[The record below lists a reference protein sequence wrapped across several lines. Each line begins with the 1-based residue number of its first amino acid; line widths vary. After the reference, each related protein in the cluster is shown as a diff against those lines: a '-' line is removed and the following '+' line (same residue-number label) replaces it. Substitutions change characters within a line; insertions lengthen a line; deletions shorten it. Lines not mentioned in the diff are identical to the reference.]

1 MSGDHSHLVSARATH
16 TRMLWLALLL
26 TGTFLIAEVAGGIL
40 TGSLALISDA
50 AHMLTDAVGLSIAL
64 AAIKI
69 GQLPP
74 DSRRTFG
81 YQRFEILAAAFNA
94 LLLFAV
100 GAYILW
106 EGYRRIFAPPEI
118 QSVAMLAVAALGLV
132 INLVAT
138 RLLSAGGGS
147 SLNMRAAYLEVWSDL
162 LGSIGVI
169 AAAAIIWL
177 TGWTWVDAVVAIG
190 IGLWVLPRTWELLQ
204 KTLNILL
211 EGVPESVD
219 IEAVASALRSLP
231 GVEDIHDLHVWALTS
246 ESPSLSAHLV
256 RSRAACAEQVLAN
269 SATMLGDRFKIR
281 HVTLQ
286 IESNDCRLSGAEQR
300 LH

>member
-1 MSGDHSHLVSARATH
+1 
-16 TRMLWLALLL
+16 MLWFALLL

-50 AHMLTDAVGLSIAL
+50 AHMLTDAVGLAIAL
-64 AAIKI
+64 AAIRI

-106 EGYRRIFAPPEI
+106 EGYRRFFAPPEI
-118 QSVAMLAVAALGLV
+118 QSVAMLAVAAFGLV
-132 INLVAT
+132 INLVAM
-138 RLLSAGGGS
+138 RLLSAGESS
-147 SLNMRAAYLEVWSDL
+147 SLNMRGAYLEVWSDL

-169 AAAAIIWL
+169 AAAATIWL
-177 TGWTWVDAVVAIG
+177 TGWTWIDAVVAIG
-190 IGLWVLPRTWELLQ
+190 IGLWVLPRTWELLR
-204 KTLNILL
+204 KTLNVLL
-211 EGVPESVD
+211 EGVPESID

-246 ESPSLSAHLV
+246 DSPSLSAHLV
-256 RSRAACAEQVLAN
+256 RSGAAKAEQVLAD
-269 SATMLGDRFKIR
+269 AAAMLSDRFKIR

-286 IESNDCRLSGAEQR
+286 VEPNDCRFSGAEQG